1 MIYTW
6 FQQKLKKKSTYS
18 NRDAESLEHV
28 KDAESLEHDA
38 LAARLEDRRRQVQTA
53 ETSTL
58 WI

>member
-1 MIYTW
+1 M
-6 FQQKLKKKSTYS
+6 KLKRSTYS

-53 ETSTL
+53 ESL
-58 WI
+58 YLVNLNPI